1 MERFDLKTI
10 IVISGPIGA
19 GKSAFAKALE
29 HDLKAERVSTRK
41 YILTK
46 TGCENERRSL
56 QDAGDKLDQDTK
68 GRWVA
73 DAVNR
78 AIEDGLTA
86 DVLIVDSAR
95 IPSQVDGLRDRF
107 DDAVFHVH
115 LTADTK
121 ELHRRYSVRKS
132 ELREFATYEEAA
144 DHGTERNVGELAET
158 ADLVLSTDHI
168 DAKRLAQT
176 ASVWRG
182 ISSHTYCPKPMVDV
196 IVGGQYGSEGK
207 GNVCAHIAG
216 EYSAL
221 VRIGGPNAGHKVA
234 DPKYKYVQLPSGT
247 GVNTDAKILIGAGS
261 TISLPRILKEIY
273 DQKLSEARLS
283 IDPQAM
289 IIDDVDRREEMGG
302 LQNISTTGQGVG
314 AANARKILNRGNET
328 WGPPVRLA
336 RDVEELAPFV
346 RDVRGQLERLFEMG
360 ERVLLEGTQGTM
372 LSIHHGLYPHV
383 TSRETSVSGCLA
395 DAGIA
400 HSRVG
405 RVIMVLRTYPI
416 RVEGAHSGWIGREI
430 TYEELS
436 IRSGISTEEL
446 KATEKGSVSNKQRR
460 IAEFDWGQLRRSVEL
475 NGATEI
481 AITFADYFGIENRKA
496 SSYEELN
503 KDVRDFIEKVERV
516 AGIPVRLISKEFAR
530 DGVIDRG
537 VVK

>member
-1 MERFDLKTI
+1 MKTI

-19 GKSAFAKALE
+19 GKSVFAAALE
-29 HDLKAERVSTRK
+29 RDLNAKRVSTRK
-41 YILTK
+41 YILDE

-56 QDAGDKLDQDTK
+56 QDAGDKLDQDTN
-68 GRWVA
+68 GGWVA
-73 DAVNR
+73 EAVHR
-78 AIEDGLTA
+78 AIESGLSA

-95 IPSQVDGLRDRF
+95 ISSQVSGLRERF
-107 DDAVFHVH
+107 GDAVFHVH
-115 LTADTK
+115 LTADAK
-121 ELHRRYSVRKS
+121 ELHRRYSLRKS

-144 DHGTERNVGELAET
+144 DHGTERSVESLAKD

-168 DAKRLAQT
+168 DSESLART
-176 ASVWRG
+176 AAAWRG
-182 ISSHTYCPKPMVDV
+182 LFPQNGTPARLVDV

-207 GNVCAHIAG
+207 GNVCAHIAR

-221 VRIGGPNAGHKVA
+221 IRIGGPNAGHKVA
-234 DPKYKYVQLPSGT
+234 EPPYKYVQLPSGT
-247 GVNTDAKILIGAGS
+247 GANPKAEIMIGAGS
-261 TISLPRILKEIY
+261 TIWLPKILEEI
-273 DQKLSEARLS
+273 DDHDLLGDRLS

-289 IIDDVDRREEMGG
+289 IIEEEDRRVEEGG
-302 LQNISTTGQGVG
+302 LQKIATTGQGVG

-328 WGPPVRLA
+328 WGPPIRLA

-346 RDVRGQLERLFEMG
+346 RDVRGQLEQLLKKG
-360 ERVLLEGTQGTM
+360 SRVLLEGTQGTM

-416 RVEGAHSGWIGREI
+416 RVEGVHSGWIGREI
-430 TYEELS
+430 TYDELS
-436 IRSGISTEEL
+436 IRSGISIEEL

-460 IAEFDWGQLRRSVEL
+460 IAEFDWGQLRRAVEL

-481 AITFADYFGIENRKA
+481 AITFADYFGIENRTA
-496 SSYEELN
+496 NSYGDLN
-503 KDVRDFIEKVERV
+503 KNARDFIEKVERV
-516 AGIPVRLISKEFAR
+516 AGIPVTLISKEFAS
-530 DGVIDRG
+530 DGVIAR
-537 VVK
+537 